1 MRDVVV
7 QKRAGDRD
15 VIAISR
21 EPGVLGEAVVVEVP
35 ADETTEGLKA
45 RIVESQPVVVN
56 GTVRHR
62 LRLEAMGAGSRDAG
76 NVVQRGSARQ

>member
-7 QKRAGDRD
+7 QRAGRRE

-21 EPGVLGEAVVVEVP
+21 EPGVLGEAVTVEVP
-35 ADETTEGLKA
+35 AEDAGVRIRA
-45 RIVESQPVVVN
+45 RIVESLPMVVD

-62 LRLEAMGAGSRDAG
+62 LRLEAIGAAS
-76 NVVQRGSARQ
+76 